1 MAKKASKHPAAARPA
16 VPRNSA
22 GWGFWLICFAALY
35 GPSWFLAYRST
46 VEREKTGFV
55 PWVTAFALAAVG
67 AGLLSFA
74 ANYALRSRAE
84 AAKKKQGGRR
94 KKK

>member
-1 MAKKASKHPAAARPA
+1 MAKKAAKHPAAAKPA
-16 VPRNSA
+16 AWRDSV

-35 GPSWFLAYRST
+35 GPSWFLAYRFAVDS
-46 VEREKTGFV
+46 EKTGLV

-74 ANYALRSRAE
+74 VNYSLRSRAE
-84 AAKKKQGGRR
+84 AAKKKHAGR
-94 KKK
+94 KKQ